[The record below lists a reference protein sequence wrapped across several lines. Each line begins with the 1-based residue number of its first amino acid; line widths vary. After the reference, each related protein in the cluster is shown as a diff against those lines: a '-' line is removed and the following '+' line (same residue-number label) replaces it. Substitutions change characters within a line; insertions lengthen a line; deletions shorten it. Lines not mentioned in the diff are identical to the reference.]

1 MGLCREKVET
11 RSLLDRTIQ
20 MVLPVDVCA
29 EHEDDIKTCMIK
41 EGKSYIHLPSIIC
54 LEQFCD

>member
-20 MVLPVDVCA
+20 MLLPVDVCA
-29 EHEDDIKTCMIK
+29 EYEDDIKTCMIK

-54 LEQFCD
+54 FCD